1 MDNAQKLMQLE
12 LAILDTEKSDKI
24 LLRQLEEN
32 EERRQSLRQQIAG
45 LALGGN
51 DG

>member
-1 MDNAQKLMQLE
+1 MEGVQKLMQLE

-24 LLRQLEEN
+24 LLRQLAEN
-32 EERRQSLRQQIAG
+32 EERRQNLRQQIAG

-51 DG
+51 NG

>member
-1 MDNAQKLMQLE
+1 MDKAQELMRLE
-12 LAILDTEKSDKI
+12 LAIIDTEKSDKI
-24 LLRQLEEN
+24 LLRQLQEN
-32 EERRQSLRQQIAG
+32 EERRQELRSKIAE